1 MIKYDSI
8 CVVGVDG
15 TGKST
20 IVRMVTEMFAN
31 NASVVQYMGQKNWE
45 TGFAKLFAE
54 HPLKII
60 RLVRPIAVIVEYYYR
75 VYKHNGS
82 KRVVIFDRYVDELI
96 ISLRDEAEWKRRI
109 VARIY
114 KLFLGNR
121 FYHPTVTFYL
131 TCDVEISLCR
141 KDDIESEE
149 QIKALKKIKGKLD
162 EYYINEKNVVIDTGL
177 NSIENT
183 LNIIRNRLQMEQRF
197 CTLLV

>member
-1 MIKYDSI
+1 MIRYDSI

-20 IVRMVTEMFAN
+20 IVKMIAEMFGDD
-31 NASVVQYMGQKNWE
+31 ASVVQYMGQKNWE
-45 TGFAKLFAE
+45 TGFAKVFAE
-54 HPLKII
+54 HPLKVI

-82 KRVVIFDRYVDELI
+82 KKIVIFDRYVDELM
-96 ISLRDEAEWKRRI
+96 ISLRDETEWKRRI
-109 VARIY
+109 VAKIY

-131 TCDVEISLCR
+131 TCDVGISLCR
-141 KDDIESEE
+141 KDDIESKE
-149 QIKALKKIKGKLD
+149 QIDALKKVKGKLD
-162 EYYINEKNVVIDTGL
+162 EYYMNEKNVVIDTGL

-183 LNIIRNRLQMEQRF
+183 LMIIRNRLQRDQHFRTF
-197 CTLLV
+197 LV

>member
-54 HPLKII
+54 HPLKIL